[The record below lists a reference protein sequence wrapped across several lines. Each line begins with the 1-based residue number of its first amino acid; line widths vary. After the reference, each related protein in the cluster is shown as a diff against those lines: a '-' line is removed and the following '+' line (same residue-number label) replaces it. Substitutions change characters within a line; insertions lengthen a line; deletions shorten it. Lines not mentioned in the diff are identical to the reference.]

1 MRQVAFQ
8 CSEEFIEMIDEMA
21 GAVKKL
27 QPDLITVKR
36 SDILRLAVRKGL
48 RAIEKEAV
56 RQEAGYVK

>member
-1 MRQVAFQ
+1 
-8 CSEEFIEMIDEMA
+8 MIDEMA

-48 RAIEKEAV
+48 KAIEKEAV
-56 RQEAGYVK
+56 KQEAGYVK